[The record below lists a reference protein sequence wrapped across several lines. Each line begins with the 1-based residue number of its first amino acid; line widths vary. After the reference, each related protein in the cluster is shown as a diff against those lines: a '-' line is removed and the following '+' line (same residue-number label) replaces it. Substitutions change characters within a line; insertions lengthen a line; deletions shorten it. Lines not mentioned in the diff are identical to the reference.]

1 MAITSVLY
9 VLPDDTEEVDLPA
22 ISYTQVYDANWEADR
37 VAQYARSIAFTVA
50 LGILVP
56 KATSTELHPHY
67 NRHSKLR

>member
-1 MAITSVLY
+1 MAIASVLY

-37 VAQYARSIAFTVA
+37 VAQHARSIAITVA
-50 LGILVP
+50 LGSKVLI
-56 KATSTELHPHY
+56 ATGTELHPHY